1 MRLDWRVYRRH
12 HGVDEPLIIGLN
24 LAVKSF
30 FFSFVDFFC
39 RPWYLIDQHTLG
51 GAMKIASIV
60 LFVLALA
67 SLALTTHALKSTK
80 AQLARVQAQ
89 LADEVAHASA
99 LQHALQAERVANN
112 EYLEKTKK
120 ADDTRDAFM
129 RVARDLDVVPIDDS
143 VRQSAIDAYKALICA
158 DSVDPRR

>member
-1 MRLDWRVYRRH
+1 
-12 HGVDEPLIIGLN
+12 
-24 LAVKSF
+24 
-30 FFSFVDFFC
+30 
-39 RPWYLIDQHTLG
+39 
-51 GAMKIASIV
+51 MKIASIV

-67 SLALTTHALKSTK
+67 SLALTTNALKSTK

-120 ADDTRDAFM
+120 ADETRDAFM
-129 RVARDLDVVPIDDS
+129 RVARDLDVVPIDDG
-143 VRQSAIDAYKALICA
+143 VRKSAIDAYKSLICA
-158 DSVDPRR
+158 DSVPSSR

>member
-1 MRLDWRVYRRH
+1 
-12 HGVDEPLIIGLN
+12 
-24 LAVKSF
+24 
-30 FFSFVDFFC
+30 
-39 RPWYLIDQHTLG
+39 
-51 GAMKIASIV
+51 MKIASIV

-67 SLALTTHALKSTK
+67 SLALTANALKSTK
-80 AQLARVQAQ
+80 AQLAHVQSQ

-129 RVARDLDVVPIDDS
+129 RVARDLDVVPIDDG
-143 VRQSAIDAYKALICA
+143 VRKGAIDAYKSLICA
-158 DSVDPRR
+158 DSVHPSR

>member
-1 MRLDWRVYRRH
+1 
-12 HGVDEPLIIGLN
+12 
-24 LAVKSF
+24 
-30 FFSFVDFFC
+30 
-39 RPWYLIDQHTLG
+39 
-51 GAMKIASIV
+51 MKIASIV

-67 SLALTTHALKSTK
+67 SLALTTNALKSTK

-89 LADEVAHASA
+89 LADEVAHSSA

-129 RVARDLDVVPIDDS
+129 RVARDLDVVPIDDG
-143 VRQSAIDAYKALICA
+143 VRKSAIDAYKSLICA
-158 DSVDPRR
+158 DSVHSSR

>member
-1 MRLDWRVYRRH
+1 
-12 HGVDEPLIIGLN
+12 
-24 LAVKSF
+24 
-30 FFSFVDFFC
+30 
-39 RPWYLIDQHTLG
+39 
-51 GAMKIASIV
+51 MKIASIV

-67 SLALTTHALKSTK
+67 SLALTANALKSTK

-129 RVARDLDVVPIDDS
+129 RVARDLDVVPIDDG
-143 VRQSAIDAYKALICA
+143 VRKSAIDAYKSLICA
-158 DSVDPRR
+158 DSVPSSR